1 MNCYR
6 QFECRSGS
14 PSCWSRKWLEK
25 IVGQQIG
32 PDEGIDAPRPLGWR
46 TWEFARTGRGY
57 KVRNTLN
64 IKEQWV
70 FQGFSRIFM
79 MFDDIW
85 WILDDI
91 NLYYVWWCLV
101 VHVDL
106 WLPFFFSG
114 DLNEQTREES
124 GEAWEVGHIGTLS
137 LVLKWLEM
145 AGMLVSVCPCLPS
158 LLDASKTLTIY
169 SVLFILFHCF
179 RSRWTML
186 NLWKSTVFRTNFL
199 KFQAVHQ
206 GHHWGEG
213 RVKLSMFAHPH
224 VTHVSICFCSP
235 FEVPCFWCFRVMQ
248 R

>member
-1 MNCYR
+1 M
-6 QFECRSGS
+6 G
-14 PSCWSRKWLEK
+14 L
-25 IVGQQIG
+25 
-32 PDEGIDAPRPLGWR
+32 
-46 TWEFARTGRGY
+46 
-57 KVRNTLN
+57 
-64 IKEQWV
+64 
-70 FQGFSRIFM
+70 SRIFM